1 MHDADSCLA
10 RKIMIFMLFGFIGLA
25 TVSCTIQW
33 AMKNK
38 NTDCGFT
45 NDNVQPYGRKDPM
58 TFYGDPK
65 TSK

>member
-1 MHDADSCLA
+1 
-10 RKIMIFMLFGFIGLA
+10 MISFLVGFIGLA

-45 NDNVQPYGRKDPM
+45 NDKVHPHGRKDPM
-58 TFYGDPK
+58 TFYGD
-65 TSK
+65 SKPNK